1 MFSRW
6 GAFVYRFRRPVSIL
20 AIVLA
25 VASMALATRTADSLS
40 SGGWLD
46 TDAES
51 ALVAERLD
59 TEYGAG
65 RSSVIALFR
74 ADQPGAD
81 AKSPSF
87 QQAITTAIDGLRT
100 DPRVTGFVGYAETQ
114 DPRFISQAGDA
125 AYVVIE
131 LDMTEEAS
139 VAVVDDLRAAIV
151 PPAGYTYQLTGYG
164 PITLDS
170 AAQSEKDLARAE
182 TVSFPILALVLIL
195 VFASV
200 VAAGMPLLVAGLA
213 IPSSLALIYLV
224 AQQVEMSIFVLN
236 IATMLGLAL
245 AIDYSLFIVS
255 RFREELRRGRT
266 VEEAVERTVATAGKA
281 VAFSGIAVAIGLS
294 GLLLFE
300 APAIRSI
307 GISGSLVVLCSVL
320 YALTFLPALLGML
333 GHRVNALSLRGL
345 LGRFR
350 PLAAEPGL
358 ARRSR
363 WERVAHA
370 VMRRPLA
377 VLVPTL
383 AILLI
388 AGSPFLNLEQG
399 VPGADIYPAGVESR
413 DAYVALQTD
422 FAPGETTPIVIL
434 ADVQGAPT
442 DPANIAAIS
451 AFAATVDAI
460 DGIDRVEGPFSMS
473 DPQTGTELTPDQVA
487 ALYALPASQRPP
499 GIDAL
504 LARYVEGSTVRLDA
518 ISPLSPSQ
526 PLATDMI
533 PVIRAIDPGAGIT
546 TEVGGSAATG
556 HDFLVSQSERAP
568 LAVGLTLI
576 ASAVILFLLF
586 GSVIIPLKAVVMT
599 LLSISASFGALVWI
613 FQEGHLSDVLAFQPL
628 GYTIAGNPII
638 MFSVIFGLSMDYE
651 VLLLSRIQEAYR
663 RTGDNTASVAE
674 GLARTAGVITGAALI
689 MVTVFAAF
697 ALADVIT
704 IKSIGVGMA
713 IAVFVDATIIRVLLV
728 PATMRLMGRWNW
740 WAPGP
745 LGRLADR
752 LGFSHVEDE
761 DGEVPAPAAGEPGAS
776 VGPAG
781 YAGT

>member
-6 GAFVYRFRRPVSIL
+6 GSFVYRFRRPVAIL

-25 VASMALATRTADSLS
+25 AASLTLASQTSSALS

-46 TDAES
+46 ADAES
-51 ALVAERLD
+51 SAVAERLD
-59 TEYGAG
+59 AEFGAG

-74 ADQPGAD
+74 SDTPGAD
-81 AKSPSF
+81 ATSADF
-87 QQAITTAIDGLRT
+87 QGAIATALDEVAGN
-100 DPRVTGFVGYAETQ
+100 PRVSGIVGYAETG
-114 DPRFISQAGDA
+114 DGRFISTAGDA

-131 LDMTEEAS
+131 LDMSEEES
-139 VAVVDDLRAAIV
+139 VAIVEELRAAIV
-151 PPAGYTYQLTGYG
+151 PPAGYTYQMTGYG

-170 AAQSEKDLARAE
+170 AEQSEKDLVRAE
-182 TVSFPILALVLIL
+182 TVSFPILAIVLIL
-195 VFASV
+195 VFASLI
-200 VAAGMPLLVAGLA
+200 AAGMPLLVAGLA

-266 VEEAVERTVATAGKA
+266 VEDAVERTVATAGKA
-281 VAFSGIAVAIGLS
+281 VAFSGVAVAIGLS

-300 APAIRSI
+300 AAAIRSI
-307 GISGSLVVLCSVL
+307 GISGSIVVLCSVF
-320 YALTFLPALLGML
+320 YALTFLPAVLGML
-333 GHRVNALSLRGL
+333 GHRVNALSLGGL
-345 LGRFR
+345 LGRFQSVSDQVA
-350 PLAAEPGL
+350 P
-358 ARRSR
+358 ARASR

-383 AILLI
+383 AVLLI
-388 AGSPFLNLEQG
+388 AGSPFLRLEQG
-399 VPGADIYPAGVESR
+399 VPGAEIYPVGVESR
-413 DAYVALQTD
+413 DAYVALQTE
-422 FAPGETTPIVIL
+422 FAPGETTPIIIL
-434 ADVQGAPT
+434 ADVPGDPT
-442 DPANIAAIS
+442 SAANIAAVTGL
-451 AFAATVDAI
+451 AAAVDGL
-460 DGIDRVEGPFSMS
+460 DGIDRVEGPFTIR
-473 DPQTGTELTPDQVA
+473 DPQSGAELTPVQVA
-487 ALYALPASQRPP
+487 QLYALPADQRPP
-499 GIDAL
+499 GVDAL
-504 LARYVEGSTVRLDA
+504 LARYVHGSTVRLDA
-518 ISPLSPSQ
+518 ISPLAPSK
-526 PLATDMI
+526 PAATDMI
-533 PVIRAIDPGAGIT
+533 PVIRAIDAGGGT
-546 TEVGGSAATG
+546 TTQVGGSAATG
-556 HDFLVSQSERAP
+556 HDFLRSQSERAP
-568 LAVGLTLI
+568 FAVALTLI
-576 ASAVILFLLF
+576 ASGAILFLLF
-586 GSVIIPLKAVVMT
+586 GSVIIPLKAVIMT

-613 FQEGHLSDVLAFQPL
+613 FQEGNLSGLLAFDPL

-697 ALADVIT
+697 ALAEVIT

-728 PATMRLMGRWNW
+728 PATMRLMGAWNW

-745 LGRLADR
+745 LGRIADR
-752 LGFSHVEDE
+752 LGFSHVED
-761 DGEVPAPAAGEPGAS
+761 DDVPPTGAPGSPVTEP
-776 VGPAG
+776 G